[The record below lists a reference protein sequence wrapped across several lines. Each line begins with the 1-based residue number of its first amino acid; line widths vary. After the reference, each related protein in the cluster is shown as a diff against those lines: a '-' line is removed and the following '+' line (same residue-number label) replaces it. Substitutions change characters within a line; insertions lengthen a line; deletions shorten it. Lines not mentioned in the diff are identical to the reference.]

1 MNNKMITGAIIAIVL
16 LSLGVLFWYFNPS
29 NVSIASIDAPAEL
42 ETGQLGS
49 IKVNMQ
55 NNASNDVNVTINV
68 KNSFVDGK
76 GERLKGVWVV
86 AYENLSYIS
95 SNESEVASKP
105 QKEVILEPGTNSMTF
120 NVGYE
125 VPGPQKAEV
134 ELYQYGKLID
144 YRAIEINVPS
154 PKIAIQLWD
163 HKGINGTNEV
173 YAVYGDLKLTGKGRA
188 SGVVVDITVI
198 NEETNTTISTVSR
211 TYSINTNQYEQHE
224 PLVVW
229 ESRNSTSDPVTG
241 MRTTFFTQT
250 FAPIVVIELS
260 NGEPSAEKY
269 IMSRVAV
276 KGKSGERYKVVV
288 TARWWDQA
296 VSSEIGIPT

>member
-1 MNNKMITGAIIAIVL
+1 MRNRMIMGATIAIIL

-29 NVSIASIDAPAEL
+29 DISIVSISAPAEL

-49 IKVNMQ
+49 IRVNMQ
-55 NNASNDVNVTINV
+55 NNASHDVNVTINV

-95 SNESEVASKP
+95 SNESEVTDKP
-105 QKEVILEPGTNSMTF
+105 QKEVILKPGTNSMTF

-125 VPGPQKAEV
+125 VPGPQKVEV

-188 SGVVVDITVI
+188 SGVVVDIAVI
-198 NEETNTTISTVSR
+198 NEETNTTVSTVSR
-211 TYSINTNQYEQHE
+211 IYSINTNQYEQYE

-229 ESRNSTSDPVTG
+229 ESLNSTYDPVTG

-260 NGEPSAEKY
+260 NGEASAEKY

-276 KGKSGERYKVVV
+276 KGKAGERYKVIV
-288 TARWWDQA
+288 TATWWDQA
-296 VSSEIGIPT
+296 VSSEIRIPT

>member
-1 MNNKMITGAIIAIVL
+1 MNNKIIIGAIIAIVL

-49 IKVNMQ
+49 IRVSMQ
-55 NNASNDVNVTINV
+55 NNASHDVNVTINV

-95 SNESEVASKP
+95 SNESEVADKP
-105 QKEVILEPGTNSMTF
+105 QKEVILKPGTNSMTF

-125 VPGPQKAEV
+125 VPGPQKVEV

-198 NEETNTTISTVSR
+198 NETTNTTVSTVSR
-211 TYSINTNQYEQHE
+211 TYSINANQYEQHE

-229 ESRNSTSDPVTG
+229 ESRNSTSDPITG
-241 MRTTFFTQT
+241 MRTTSFTQT

-260 NGEPSAEKY
+260 KGEPSAEKY
-269 IMSRVAV
+269 IMSRIAV
-276 KGKSGERYKVVV
+276 KGKAGERYKVVV
-288 TARWWDQA
+288 TVRWWDQI
-296 VSSEIGIPT
+296 VSSEIRIPT